1 MTRSRRNADS
11 HAVPVAPAR
20 RNWHEKG
27 GSFRFRLVMTPRPGV
42 MDHPDLL
49 RLLAAQYGVVSLPQ
63 LWSLGISRSAV
74 WRCQRAGTV
83 TTLLPGVLLV
93 ASHTSTFEAEAMA
106 VQLHTAPDGVLS
118 STTAARLHG
127 LRGMPTRPIR
137 ALVSRRTR
145 SDLPSWV
152 HKASS
157 SWLVEDEDV
166 TAVRG
171 LRLLR
176 PVRMLLTL
184 AELFNDF
191 RFERAAE
198 DAWHLDLVSPEEASV
213 FLATYRRQGRGGI
226 ARFEKWLNT
235 VAHRKRPSQSGFELD
250 ILGAIR
256 RAGLP
261 EPQRQHPVTLL
272 TSEVVHLDFAWPAVM
287 LGVEPGHS
295 WWHGGDLRMRADT
308 ARDRAC
314 TAVGWEVVR
323 YGEEARADLAGV
335 GRELRTIYERRRSM
349 IHPA

>member
-1 MTRSRRNADS
+1 
-11 HAVPVAPAR
+11 
-20 RNWHEKG
+20 
-27 GSFRFRLVMTPRPGV
+27 
-42 MDHPDLL
+42 
-49 RLLAAQYGVVSLPQ
+49 
-63 LWSLGISRSAV
+63 
-74 WRCQRAGTV
+74 V

-93 ASHTSTFEAEAMA
+93 ASHPSTFEAEAMA

-118 STTAARLHG
+118 STTAARLLG

-145 SDLPSWV
+145 TDLPSWV

-157 SWLVEDEDV
+157 SWLVEATDV
-166 TAVRG
+166 MTIRG
-171 LRLLR
+171 FRLIR

-213 FLATYRRQGRGGI
+213 FLANYRRQGRAGI
-226 ARFEKWLNT
+226 AGFERWLNRT
-235 VAHRKRPSQSGFELD
+235 AHRKRPSQSGFELD

-272 TSEVVHLDFAWPAVM
+272 TGEVVHLDFAWPAVM

-295 WWHGGDLRMRADT
+295 WWHGGDLRMRADA

-323 YGEEARADLAGV
+323 YDEVARADLAGV

-349 IHPA
+349 LHPV

>member
-1 MTRSRRNADS
+1 
-11 HAVPVAPAR
+11 
-20 RNWHEKG
+20 
-27 GSFRFRLVMTPRPGV
+27 
-42 MDHPDLL
+42 MDNPDVL
-49 RLLAAQYGVVSLPQ
+49 RLIAAQRGIVSLQQ
-63 LWSLGISRSAV
+63 LWSLGIARSSV
-74 WRCQRAGTV
+74 WRCQRAGAV

-93 ASHTSTFEAEAMA
+93 ASHSLTFEAEALA
-106 VQLHTAPDGVLS
+106 VQLHTAPDGVLT
-118 STTAARLHG
+118 STTAARLLG

-137 ALVSRRTR
+137 VLVSRRTR
-145 SDLPSWV
+145 TTLPSWV

-157 SWLVEDEDV
+157 SWIVEDEDV
-166 TAVRG
+166 TTVRG

-176 PVRMLLTL
+176 PVRMLLSL

-198 DAWHLDLVSPEEASV
+198 DAWHLDLVSPEEAAA
-213 FLATYRRQGRGGI
+213 FLATYRRQGRAGI
-226 ARFEKWLNT
+226 ARYERWLNT
-235 VAHRKRPSQSGFELD
+235 TARRTRPSQSGFELD

-261 EPQRQHPVTLL
+261 EPERQYSVTLL
-272 TSEVVHLDFAWPAVM
+272 SGETVHLDFAWPAVM

-295 WWHGGDLRMRADT
+295 WWHGGDLRMRADA

-323 YGEEARADLAGV
+323 YDEAARGDLAGV

-349 IHPA
+349 LRPA